1 MALMLM
7 KPAKRMSEYLKE
19 FVKSLRKLTGIDGAE
34 VDEAVHGRLFLGV
47 QLRSLG

>member
-7 KPAKRMSEYLKE
+7 KPAKRMSECVEE
-19 FVKSLRKLTGIDGAE
+19 FVHSLRKLTGVSGAE

-47 QLRSLG
+47 QVRSLG